1 MFASQDWQ
9 VLNCQPQ
16 PVKSQHLP
24 VFGIFKLHQ
33 KQPASGGPLLDTPQ

>member
-16 PVKSQHLP
+16 PVKAQHLP

-33 KQPASGGPLLDTPQ
+33 KQPAAGSLPPDTLQ